1 MQKVYVRKKIQN
13 FVHPSN
19 IQVMKLQDIEAEA
32 VHQRRDIAS
41 YIVIF
46 QFSTRVNDD
55 SEQSCS
61 SEIKLTD

>member
-1 MQKVYVRKKIQN
+1 MLEKIQN

-32 VHQRRDIAS
+32 VHQRRHIAS

-55 SEQSCS
+55 SEQSC
-61 SEIKLTD
+61 T